1 MKSLYI
7 SRLIDKDLLEWKSN
21 TDRKPL
27 LLRGARQV
35 GKSTAVRRLAESFKN
50 YLEVNFE
57 EQSAVH
63 EFFATSLNAHQI
75 CQSLSIYY
83 GVPIIEGETLIFFDE
98 IQSCPKALASLR
110 FFYEQ
115 MAGQHLICAGSLLE
129 FALSELP
136 SFGVGRIRTLF
147 MFPLSFDEF
156 LVANGEEALLN
167 LKRESSFEKPLLE
180 PFHYKLIDYLK
191 KFLVLGGMPEVVS
204 KFVTQR
210 GIDEVQASID
220 DLLVSFKADFTKYKR
235 KVPSSRL
242 LEIFQSVA
250 LQSGSKFVL
259 KNASQTANH
268 LQIKEA
274 VELLVLSGLVVEVLH
289 SSANGI
295 PLGAE
300 VDVKKRKLFL
310 LDTGLLQ
317 RLSGLDITKIIAE
330 TEFNAINKGSIAEQF
345 VGLEMLKYSA
355 RTIQNQ
361 LYYWHREK
369 KNSNAEVDYV
379 IQNQQNIIPVE
390 VKSGS
395 KGSMQSMYQFMSE
408 KGSARGIRFSL
419 ETFSKVNGVVV
430 IPLYAVSNIFLPTV
444 LK

>member
-1 MKSLYI
+1 MCSSDLFP
-7 SRLIDKDLLEWKSN
+7 SHDKW
-21 TDRKPL
+21 
-27 LLRGARQV
+27 
-35 GKSTAVRRLAESFKN
+35 
-50 YLEVNFE
+50 
-57 EQSAVH
+57 
-63 EFFATSLNAHQI
+63 
-75 CQSLSIYY
+75 
-83 GVPIIEGETLIFFDE
+83 
-98 IQSCPKALASLR
+98 
-110 FFYEQ
+110 
-115 MAGQHLICAGSLLE
+115 
-129 FALSELP
+129 
-136 SFGVGRIRTLF
+136 
-147 MFPLSFDEF
+147 
-156 LVANGEEALLN
+156 
-167 LKRESSFEKPLLE
+167 
-180 PFHYKLIDYLK
+180 
-191 KFLVLGGMPEVVS
+191 
-204 KFVTQR
+204 
-210 GIDEVQASID
+210 
-220 DLLVSFKADFTKYKR
+220 
-235 KVPSSRL
+235 
-242 LEIFQSVA
+242 
-250 LQSGSKFVL
+250 GSKFVL

-395 KGSMQSMYQFMSE
+395 KGSMQSM
-408 KGSARGIRFSL
+408 
-419 ETFSKVNGVVV
+419 
-430 IPLYAVSNIFLPTV
+430 
-444 LK
+444 

>member
-1 MKSLYI
+1 M
-7 SRLIDKDLLEWKSN
+7 
-21 TDRKPL
+21 
-27 LLRGARQV
+27 
-35 GKSTAVRRLAESFKN
+35 
-50 YLEVNFE
+50 
-57 EQSAVH
+57 
-63 EFFATSLNAHQI
+63 
-75 CQSLSIYY
+75 
-83 GVPIIEGETLIFFDE
+83 
-98 IQSCPKALASLR
+98 
-110 FFYEQ
+110 
-115 MAGQHLICAGSLLE
+115 
-129 FALSELP
+129 
-136 SFGVGRIRTLF
+136 
-147 MFPLSFDEF
+147 
-156 LVANGEEALLN
+156 
-167 LKRESSFEKPLLE
+167 
-180 PFHYKLIDYLK
+180 
-191 KFLVLGGMPEVVS
+191 
-204 KFVTQR
+204 
-210 GIDEVQASID
+210 
-220 DLLVSFKADFTKYKR
+220 
-235 KVPSSRL
+235 
-242 LEIFQSVA
+242 
-250 LQSGSKFVL
+250 
-259 KNASQTANH
+259 
-268 LQIKEA
+268 
-274 VELLVLSGLVVEVLH
+274 VEVLH

-419 ETFSKVNGVVV
+419 ENFSTDNGIDV
-430 IPLYAVSNIFLPTV
+430 IPLYAVSNIFLPTE
-444 LK
+444 